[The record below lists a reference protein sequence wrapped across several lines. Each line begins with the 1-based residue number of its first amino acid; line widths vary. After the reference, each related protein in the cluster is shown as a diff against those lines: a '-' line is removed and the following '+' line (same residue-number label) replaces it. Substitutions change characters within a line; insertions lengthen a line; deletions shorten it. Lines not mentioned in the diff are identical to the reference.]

1 MSIRLIADENIS
13 WRIKRL
19 IPQWDI
25 LPANEISPGK
35 RLSDSFI
42 WKFAKENKYDILTFD
57 EDFAELQNL
66 FSFPPKI
73 IWLRTGN
80 IGTEEISDRL
90 IQLEKEIVNFQTN
103 DDAGIYEIYL

>member
-13 WRIKRL
+13 WRIKKL
-19 IPQWDI
+19 IPKWNI
-25 LPANEISPGK
+25 LPANEIRKGQ
-35 RLSDSFI
+35 RLSDIFI
-42 WKFAKENKYDILTFD
+42 WEFAKENQYTILTFD
-57 EDFAELQNL
+57 EDFAEIQNL

-80 IGTEEISDRL
+80 LRTEEICDRL
-90 IQLEKEIVNFQTN
+90 IQLEKEISSFLGN